1 MHGVMANGWGGTM
14 GILTVEGVGRGGGG
28 HLLVACT

>member
-14 GILTVEGVGRGGGG
+14 GILTAGEGGGY
-28 HLLVACT
+28 LLVACT